1 MGTKVVSEDQDMD
14 GWKVP
19 FPESSQ
25 EASQTEKSAWSG
37 CQCGRFPSR
46 SPAFSDYVLE

>member
-1 MGTKVVSEDQDMD
+1 MGTKVVGEDQDVV

-25 EASQTEKSAWSG
+25 EASQTEKSAWLG
-37 CQCGRFPSR
+37 CQCGRVSLPL
-46 SPAFSDYVLE
+46 PCLL